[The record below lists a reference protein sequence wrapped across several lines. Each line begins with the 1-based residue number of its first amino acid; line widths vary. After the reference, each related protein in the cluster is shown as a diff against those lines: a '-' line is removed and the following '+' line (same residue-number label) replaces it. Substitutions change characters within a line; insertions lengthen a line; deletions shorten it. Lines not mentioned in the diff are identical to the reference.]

1 MEFRSCKGHFMPE
14 ATVETPLQLIR
25 LLIQAHLVDQRTIF
39 LLSHYTGRKA
49 LNNIFLGIL
58 QQKFQRTSFWVGFQ
72 QVFSMFFNESWRE
85 CCPMIR
91 QKTVSRNFY
100 FLLLS
105 NCYFSVEN
113 ACFNKFTSLT
123 CVKTNPTS
131 NQDFL
136 TWFFR
141 EKCQEDIAMLIMSS
155 HSNLTG
161 NKLD

>member
-1 MEFRSCKGHFMPE
+1 
-14 ATVETPLQLIR
+14 
-25 LLIQAHLVDQRTIF
+25 
-39 LLSHYTGRKA
+39 
-49 LNNIFLGIL
+49 
-58 QQKFQRTSFWVGFQ
+58 
-72 QVFSMFFNESWRE
+72 MFFNESWRE
-85 CCPMIR
+85 RCPIIR
-91 QKTVSRNFY
+91 QKTMLGNFY

-105 NCYFSVEN
+105 NYYFSAEN
-113 ACFNKFTSLT
+113 ACYNKFTSLT
-123 CVKTNPTS
+123 RVKTNPTS